1 MSDAPFAAGSVPADF
16 RSGLVYDVLTRLPL
30 VAWFAV
36 CGWAMG
42 QRLLADLA
50 VAPSVDAAVVLDTLA
65 RASAIAFVL
74 LVIMVLCVRRPAVA
88 RAPGLIPRIAAFG
101 GTFSITTLALF
112 APVPHSAV
120 VSVASLLLMLGGYA
134 FACYAVLH
142 LGRSLS
148 IMAEARKLVTTG
160 PYRFVRHP
168 LYAAEAVASV
178 GLLLQYLSPGAI
190 ALWLAHIALQF
201 CRMHYEESV
210 LRQSFREYD
219 GYAGRVARII
229 PGIL

>member
-1 MSDAPFAAGSVPADF
+1 MVDAQVAAGCAPVNF
-16 RSGLVYDVLTRLPL
+16 RSGLVYDAVTRLPL
-30 VAWFAV
+30 VVWFAL
-36 CGWAMG
+36 CGWTMG
-42 QRLLADLA
+42 QRLLADL
-50 VAPSVDAAVVLDTLA
+50 VVVPSVDATVVLDTLA

-74 LVIMVLCVRRPAVA
+74 LVIMVLCVRRPPVA
-88 RAPGLIPRIAAFG
+88 RAPGLIPRIVAFG
-101 GTFSITTLALF
+101 GTFSITALALF
-112 APVPHSAV
+112 APVPHSAA
-120 VSVASLLLMLGGYA
+120 VSVASLVLMLGGYV
-134 FACYAVLH
+134 FACYAILH

-148 IMAEARKLVTTG
+148 MMAEARKLVTTG

-201 CRMHYEESV
+201 CRMYYEEGV

-219 GYAGRVARII
+219 DYSGRVARII